1 MASVLGKVLL
11 WIALL
16 GGLAGAVIAVYSLHV
31 NGAVASLIVASVA
44 GLVLLRLRPES
55 REGTDADIALT

>member
-16 GGLAGAVIAVYSLHV
+16 GGLAGAVIAVRALHV
-31 NGAVASLIVASVA
+31 NGLVASLIVASVT
-44 GLVLLRLRPES
+44 GLVLLRLRPEARDDS
-55 REGTDADIALT
+55 DSDIALT

>member
-16 GGLAGAVIAVYSLHV
+16 GGLAGAVIALWTLHV
-31 NGAVASLIVASVA
+31 NGVVASLIVASVT
-44 GLVLLRLRPES
+44 GLVLLRLRPEAHDES
-55 REGTDADIALT
+55 DSDVALT